1 MKFVVDKNICLQDVL
16 KTFFPKSSKTA
27 LRSWMHSGRVL
38 VDSHYATDLGI
49 ELQQGQCVTIRDK
62 FVFLDEGIKVLYED
76 EAVIVVEKPEGML
89 SVATDF
95 ETKNTLQNILK
106 IRLRR
111 KNVFAVHRL
120 DRETSGIMMFAC
132 SESAKQSLKTQFE
145 KSQIQKTYYALVEGK
160 LATQQGCWQS
170 YLKEDEK
177 YFVRSTSIENGKL
190 AITEFDQIWNN
201 KQFSFLRLKLLTGK
215 KNQLR
220 VHCSEAGHPI
230 VGDKK
235 YRANTN
241 PLRRMALHAYSLTF
255 SHPTKQ
261 KKMTFIAP
269 LPLGFYKIAP
279 IENLSSLNM

>member
-1 MKFVVDKNICLQDVL
+1 MKFVIDENICLQDLL
-16 KTFFPKSSKTA
+16 KKHFPKSSKTT
-27 LRSWMHSGRVL
+27 LRSWIHSGRIL
-38 VDSHYATDLGI
+38 IDGRYATDLGI
-49 ELQQGQCVTIRDK
+49 ELQQGQSVSIRSR

-76 EAVIVVEKPEGML
+76 AAVIVVEKPEGML

-95 ETKNTLQNILK
+95 ETQNTLQNILK

-132 SESAKQSLKTQFE
+132 NESAKQSLKIQFE
-145 KSQIQKTYYALVEGK
+145 ERNIQKTYYALIEGK
-160 LATQQGCWQS
+160 LVTKQGCWQS
-170 YLKEDEK
+170 YLQEDDK
-177 YFVRSTSIENGKL
+177 YFVRSTTMEKGKL
-190 AITEFDQIWNN
+190 AITEFDQIWTN
-201 KQFSFLRLKLLTGK
+201 KQFSLLQLKLLTGK

-241 PLRRMALHAYSLTF
+241 PLQRMALHAYSLAF
-255 SHPTKQ
+255 VHPVQQ

-269 LPLGFYKIAP
+269 LPNSFYKIAR
-279 IENLSSLNM
+279 IENLCLGL